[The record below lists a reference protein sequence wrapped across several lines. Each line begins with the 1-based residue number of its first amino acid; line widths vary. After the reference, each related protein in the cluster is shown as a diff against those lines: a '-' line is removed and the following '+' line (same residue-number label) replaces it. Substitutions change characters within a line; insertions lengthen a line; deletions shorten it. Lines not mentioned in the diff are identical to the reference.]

1 MEKKKYR
8 LNIHKDFKTR
18 REAEEFAEKINYSNY
33 PIWSDIEEIT
43 WNEITEK
50 DVKHLV
56 KSGDSLFGMSSIA
69 CGIKLTPGM
78 VGYLEADKVTCG
90 VCKRTKLY
98 KDLMK
103 ELESEN

>member
-1 MEKKKYR
+1 MIRTKYR
-8 LNIHKDFKTR
+8 YNLHKDFETR
-18 REAEEFAEKINYSNY
+18 KEAEHFIEEMKKVTSSFWSN
-33 PIWSDIEEIT
+33 IEEIK

-56 KSGDSLFGMSSIA
+56 KSGDSLFGMQSIA

-78 VGYLEADKVTCG
+78 VGYLEPDKVTCG

-98 KDLMK
+98 K
-103 ELESEN
+103 ELIAEMQQES